1 METGSADKD
10 KDDLYIAV
18 RRDGE
23 ELSSLIRVELRYHS
37 GGMQSSRS
45 FDRADRRFS
54 GSSSEMLKEA
64 MAHLFSELR
73 YRVRTGADFRV
84 WFSGQL
90 DMELIEQA
98 AALHAADDETLT
110 RFVDSLA
117 GRGCVR
123 E

>member
-1 METGSADKD
+1 METGSADNG
-10 KDDLYIAV
+10 KDDLHIAV

-23 ELSSLIRVELRYHS
+23 ELSSLIRVELRYYS
-37 GGMQSSRS
+37 GSMQSNRS
-45 FDRADRRFS
+45 FDRADRRFA

-73 YRVRTGADFRV
+73 YRIRSGADFRV
-84 WFSGQL
+84 WFAGLL
-90 DMELIEQA
+90 DMELIGQA

-117 GRGCVR
+117 ERGCVR